1 MVTQEKFDL
10 LVDIVQDMSE
20 VLTQLNQRIENLE
33 EIARNQENQ
42 INTLQEEVLRLNGIV
57 DTW

>member
-10 LVDIVQDMSE
+10 LVDIVQDMSK

-33 EIARNQENQ
+33 EIARHHENQ
-42 INTLQEEVLRLNGIV
+42 ICELRDEVKRLNGIV
-57 DTW
+57 DT

>member
-10 LVDIVQDMSE
+10 LVVIVQDMSE

-42 INTLQEEVLRLNGIV
+42 ICDLRDDVQRLNDIV